1 MDQLRQGRLSAR
13 FSLITCL
20 LLTLHTPWSMAES
33 PQKPSANNYDYS
45 DAHVHVVDFF
55 QEGEPLPELIRAM
68 DKGNID
74 HAMISGIP
82 LMKKWHESEPKRP
95 RYYAGDDAG
104 MYWYS
109 ATDSYVAEAYRKLPK
124 DQQARL
130 HPFLCGFNPTD
141 KNADKHL
148 RQMLET
154 YPDVWQGIGEVLTRH
169 DDLTALTQD
178 DTPRA
183 NNEAMYRVY
192 RVAAE
197 FGLPVLLHS
206 NITSKRERNPL
217 YISEIKDALAAHTD
231 VNFIWAHAGTSATL
245 HRYQDKLDFLLTE
258 LEKLLASHKNLY
270 VDLSWTV
277 LEPYLLNKDHKAVAG
292 WVALVEQYPNQFM
305 IGSDALGSYDKM
317 AETLNEYAPFL
328 DALSKETARKVARDN
343 FLALLP
349 PKPISDKLAHAH
361 QDKD

>member
-1 MDQLRQGRLSAR
+1 MQQQRQGRLSPR
-13 FSLITCL
+13 FRLLIC
-20 LLTLHTPWSMAES
+20 LTLTLLAPWVIAA
-33 PQKPSANNYDYS
+33 PQTQTSASNYHYS

-55 QEGEPLPELIRAM
+55 QEGDPLPELIRAM

-82 LMKKWHESEPKRP
+82 LMKKWHENEPKRP

-124 DQQARL
+124 DQRERL

-217 YISEIKDALAAHTD
+217 YISEINDALAGHSD

-245 HRYQDKLDFLLTE
+245 HRYQDKLDFLLAE
-258 LEKLLASHKNLY
+258 LEKLLANHKNLY

-277 LEPYLLNKDHKAVAG
+277 LESYLLNKDHKAVAG
-292 WVALVEQYPNQFM
+292 WVALVEQYPTRFM

-317 AETLNEYAPFL
+317 GEALKEYTPFL
-328 DALSKETARKVARDN
+328 DALSKETAGKVARDN

-349 PKPISDKLAHAH
+349 PEPISDKLVKSQ

>member
-1 MDQLRQGRLSAR
+1 MQQLRQGRLSPR
-13 FSLITCL
+13 FHLLIC
-20 LLTLHTPWSMAES
+20 LTLILLAPWVIAA
-33 PQKPSANNYDYS
+33 PQTQTSASNYYYS

-55 QEGEPLPELIRAM
+55 QEGDPLPELIRAM

-82 LMKKWHESEPKRP
+82 LMKKWHENEPKRP

-217 YISEIKDALAAHTD
+217 YISEINDALAAHTD

-245 HRYQDKLDFLLTE
+245 HRYQDKLDFLLAE
-258 LEKLLASHKNLY
+258 LEKLLANHKNLY

-277 LEPYLLNKDHKAVAG
+277 LESYLLNKDHKAVAG
-292 WVALVEQYPNQFM
+292 WVALVEQYPTRFM
-305 IGSDALGSYDKM
+305 IVSDALGSY
-317 AETLNEYAPFL
+317 TPFL

-349 PKPISDKLAHAH
+349 PKPISDKLAKSQ

>member
-1 MDQLRQGRLSAR
+1 MPTLRQGQFAAHIYTLVA
-13 FSLITCL
+13 L
-20 LLTLHTPWSMAES
+20 LLALAS
-33 PQKPSANNYDYS
+33 PSNFADTAKYTGTKYSYS
-45 DAHVHVVDFF
+45 DAHLHVVDFF
-55 QEGEPLPELIRAM
+55 QEGDPLPDLIRAM
-68 DKGNID
+68 DKGGID

-82 LMKKWHESEPKRP
+82 LMKKWHENEPKRP

-124 DQQARL
+124 EQRERL

-154 YPDVWQGIGEVLTRH
+154 YPNVWQGIGEVLTRH

-197 FGLPVLLHS
+197 FDLPVLLHS

-217 YISEIKDALAAHTD
+217 YVSEIKDALAAHQD

-258 LEKLLASHKNLY
+258 LEKLLADHDNLY
-270 VDLSWTV
+270 IDLSWTV
-277 LEPYLLNKDHKAVAG
+277 LEPYLLDKNQDAAAG
-292 WVALVEQYPNQFM
+292 WLKLVEQYPTRFM
-305 IGSDALGSYDKM
+305 IGSDALGSYDKI
-317 AETLNEYAPFL
+317 AASLGEYTPFL
-328 DALSKETARKVARDN
+328 SALSKETAQKIARDN

-349 PKPISDKLAHAH
+349 PKPISDKLANAD